1 MPDLDHQDIC
11 IVGAGVVGLA
21 IAEKIST
28 HPLLHKQS
36 VVLLEKNGQ
45 FGQETSSRNSEVIHA
60 GIYYRTGSLKALL
73 CVEGRQQLYHYCK
86 ANNVPFLKTGKL
98 IIGGQNQQVA
108 LNSLYE
114 QAIANGVKNLQLLT
128 KAEIN
133 SLEPEINACIGL
145 LSPSSGIID
154 SHAYMQSLLH
164 HAENAGVLFAPLT
177 QLLCVERCA
186 RGFLLTCKS
195 QDMNYRFTCSQLV
208 NAAGLSAQVV
218 ARGIMDFPAQGIP
231 QQELVKGSYFS
242 LQGKAPFTHLIYP
255 LPETNLRGLG
265 VHVTLDMSGQVKFG
279 PDTEAVVD
287 LDYSVDPKKE
297 QDFRKAIAH
306 YYPDVD
312 NKNLLP
318 AYTGIRPKLKT
329 DDGVADFIIQDGRSF
344 GYEGLVQLFGIESPG
359 LTASLAIADTVTDL
373 LSH

>member
-1 MPDLDHQDIC
+1 M
-11 IVGAGVVGLA
+11 
-21 IAEKIST
+21 
-28 HPLLHKQS
+28 
-36 VVLLEKNGQ
+36 
-45 FGQETSSRNSEVIHA
+45 
-60 GIYYRTGSLKALL
+60 
-73 CVEGRQQLYHYCK
+73 
-86 ANNVPFLKTGKL
+86 
-98 IIGGQNQQVA
+98 
-108 LNSLYE
+108 
-114 QAIANGVKNLQLLT
+114 KNLQLLT